1 MEPCVDWSELEYLLV
16 DILVEITVV
25 LRTKWVRITYILC
38 WLCMFKCNFFNMFS
52 CYGIIWPRQAHH
64 GELVGTNQP
73 RQALRGN
80 WQCVKTSPWGGIS
93 HFKSWYQHFMCYVW
107 SIQIMCIIHILRD
120 SCVRSL
126 SVFTYMLI
134 INIFRDLRVRTQ
146 LDCYELVLVCSIE
159 CFYFMFLKDFYDLG
173 LFPYVVTLLSEH
185 LLLMYL
191 TKKSLHFN

>member
-1 MEPCVDWSELEYLLV
+1 
-16 DILVEITVV
+16 
-25 LRTKWVRITYILC
+25 
-38 WLCMFKCNFFNMFS
+38 
-52 CYGIIWPRQAHH
+52 
-64 GELVGTNQP
+64 
-73 RQALRGN
+73 
-80 WQCVKTSPWGGIS
+80 
-93 HFKSWYQHFMCYVW
+93 MCTP
-107 SIQIMCIIHILRD
+107 
-120 SCVRSL
+120 SL

-146 LDCYELVLVCSIE
+146 LDCYELVLVCSVE